1 MEYLK
6 AWLFKEQAL
15 AKQGKKIHTEDE
27 KTFLKYLEKML
38 TQVQSLMD
46 TKLIR
51 RTKTGNFELAE
62 VAELQVQVREL
73 QEENKKLKECVEFY
87 AVNGLAK
94 PEPGTLIDERLAQ
107 EFYVAGGF
115 ARKTLGELKC

>member
-27 KTFLKYLEKML
+27 KTFLKYLEQML

-73 QEENKKLKECVEFY
+73 KEENTTLK
-87 AVNGLAK
+87 
-94 PEPGTLIDERLAQ
+94 RLLEEHNVKIHNQ
-107 EFYVAGGF
+107 ES
-115 ARKTLGELKC
+115 

>member
-27 KTFLKYLEKML
+27 KTFLKYLEQML

-73 QEENKKLKECVEFY
+73 KEKLEGVESDRSLLDDANIELNHRVIELEKELENVKIHNQES
-87 AVNGLAK
+87 
-94 PEPGTLIDERLAQ
+94 
-107 EFYVAGGF
+107 
-115 ARKTLGELKC
+115 